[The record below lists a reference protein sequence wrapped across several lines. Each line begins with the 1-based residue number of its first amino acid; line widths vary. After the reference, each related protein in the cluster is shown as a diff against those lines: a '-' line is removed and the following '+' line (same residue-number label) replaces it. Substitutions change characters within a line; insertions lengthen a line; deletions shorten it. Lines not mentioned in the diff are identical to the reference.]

1 MGEGTADD
9 QANAP
14 PPAIRRGTPEFRR
27 ANIAFFLSAFS
38 VFASLY
44 SVQPLLPMFAQYW
57 VRDAGTASL
66 SLSATTA
73 TMAFSLIPASLLA
86 DRLGRR
92 NLIVGALLI
101 TAILGCLLP
110 LTQVWWQLITL
121 RTLMGLSLA
130 GIPAVAMVYLS
141 EEMDPE
147 ALGYSMGLYIGGTAI
162 GGMAGRVIS
171 GVLSDF
177 LGWRLGTGILA
188 GLILIAAIAVALLL
202 PKPRHFVRDPIGLGQ
217 LWRRCRASFGD
228 AALPWLFAASFLLMG
243 SFVTL
248 YNYAGFRLA
257 LPPFLLSHSAIAA
270 IFLVYILGSA
280 SSTWAGGLSQRLGR
294 RKVFWA
300 LVALMSAGMALTL
313 VDNTVLIILGL
324 AIATMGFFAA
334 HGVASAWVT
343 RRARIGKAQA
353 SALYLVAYY
362 LGASIL
368 GTLGGYAWTA
378 WAWPGVMV
386 VCGGAALLALLVA
399 IRLVFVAPLAVSE
412 KMPEPPAA
420 LP

>member
-1 MGEGTADD
+1 MSPSNHEGVARH
-9 QANAP
+9 
-14 PPAIRRGTPEFRR
+14 AIRRGTPAFVR

-66 SLSATTA
+66 ALSATTA
-73 TMAFSLIPASLLA
+73 TMAVALIPASLLA

-92 NLIVGALLI
+92 RLIVGALLI
-101 TAILGCLLP
+101 TAILGMLLP
-110 LTQVWWQLITL
+110 FTQVWWQLITL
-121 RTLMGLSLA
+121 RTLMGLTLA

-141 EEMDPE
+141 EEMDPD

-188 GLILIAAIAVALLL
+188 GLILVAAIAVAVLL
-202 PKPRHFVRDPIGLGQ
+202 PKPRHFIRDPIGLAD
-217 LWRRCRASFGD
+217 LWRRCRASFDD
-228 AALPWLFAASFLLMG
+228 AALPWLFASAFLLMG
-243 SFVTL
+243 GFVTL

-257 LPPFLLSHSAIAA
+257 LPPFLLSHSAIAM
-270 IFLVYILGSA
+270 IFLVYLLGSV
-280 SSTWAGGLSQRLGR
+280 SSTWAGALSQRLGR

-300 LVALMSAGMALTL
+300 LVALMGSGMAVTM
-313 VDNTVLIILGL
+313 VDNTMIVILGL

-353 SALYLVAYY
+353 SAIYLVAYY

-378 WAWPGVMV
+378 WAWPGVMLV
-386 VCGGAALLALLVA
+386 TGGAATAALLVA
-399 IRLVFVAPLAVSE
+399 VRLVFVAPLPTPE
-412 KMPEPPAA
+412 HPPEPPAA
-420 LP
+420 A

>member
-1 MGEGTADD
+1 MIAH
-9 QANAP
+9 
-14 PPAIRRGTPEFRR
+14 AIQRGTPEFVR
-27 ANIAFFLSAFS
+27 ANIAFFLAAFS

-66 SLSATTA
+66 ALSATTA
-73 TMAFSLIPASLLA
+73 TMALALIPASMLA

-92 NLIVGALLI
+92 RLIVGALLA
-101 TAILGCLLP
+101 TAILGALLP
-110 LTQVWWQLITL
+110 FTQVWWQLITL
-121 RTLMGLSLA
+121 RTLMGLTLA
-130 GIPAVAMVYLS
+130 GVPAVAMVYLS
-141 EEMDPE
+141 EEMDPG

-171 GVLSDF
+171 GVLSDW

-188 GLILIAAIAVALLL
+188 SLIVAAAIAVAVLL
-202 PKPRHFVRDPIGLGQ
+202 PRPRHFVRDPIRLPD
-217 LWRRCRASFGD
+217 LWRRCRASFDD
-228 AALPWLFAASFLLMG
+228 AALPWLFASSFLLMG
-243 SFVTL
+243 GFVTL

-257 LPPFLLSHSAIAA
+257 LPPFDLSHAAIAA
-270 IFLVYILGSA
+270 IFLVYLLGGV

-300 LVALMSAGMALTL
+300 LVALMGTGMAVTMIEDTI
-313 VDNTVLIILGL
+313 VIIIGL
-324 AIATMGFFAA
+324 AIATTGFFAA

-353 SALYLVAYY
+353 SAIYLVAYY

-378 WAWPGVMV
+378 WAWPGVMLV
-386 VCGGAALLALLVA
+386 SGGAAILALLVA
-399 IRLVFVAPLAVSE
+399 IRLVFVAPLPVPEKPAVPS
-412 KMPEPPAA
+412 P
-420 LP
+420 LL

>member
-1 MGEGTADD
+1 MSEPGNVTKSIV
-9 QANAP
+9 
-14 PPAIRRGTPEFRR
+14 PAIRRGTPEFVR

-66 SLSATTA
+66 ALSATTA
-73 TMAFSLIPASLLA
+73 TMAVALIPASMLA

-92 NLIVGALLI
+92 RLIVGALLI
-101 TAILGCLLP
+101 TAFLGMLLP
-110 LTQVWWQLITL
+110 FTQVWWQLITL
-121 RTLMGLSLA
+121 RTMMGLTLA

-141 EEMDPE
+141 EEMDPG

-171 GVLSDF
+171 GVLSDV
-177 LGWRLGTGILA
+177 LGWRLGTGILG
-188 GLILIAAIAVALLL
+188 GLIVVAAIAVAMLL
-202 PKPRHFVRDPIGLGQ
+202 PKPRAFVRDPIGLPE
-217 LWRRCRASFGD
+217 LWRRCRASFDD
-228 AALPWLFAASFLLMG
+228 AALPWLFASAFLLMG
-243 SFVTL
+243 GFVTL

-257 LPPFLLSHSAIAA
+257 LPPFALSHSAIAS
-270 IFLVYILGSA
+270 IFLVYLLGSV

-300 LVALMSAGMALTL
+300 LVALMGAGMAVTM
-313 VDNTVLIILGL
+313 VDNTAAIITGL
-324 AIATMGFFAA
+324 AVATMGFFAA
-334 HGVASAWVT
+334 HGIASAWVT
-343 RRARIGKAQA
+343 RRARTGKAQA
-353 SALYLVAYY
+353 SAMYLVAYY

-378 WAWPGVMV
+378 WGWPGVMLV
-386 VCGGAALLALLVA
+386 SGGAAMLALLVA
-399 IRLVFVAPLAVSE
+399 IRLVFIAPLAE
-412 KMPEPPAA
+412 PERPMEPPAA
-420 LP
+420 T

>member
-1 MGEGTADD
+1 MADL
-9 QANAP
+9 P
-14 PPAIRRGTPEFRR
+14 GIRRGSPEFRR
-27 ANIAFFLSAFS
+27 ANTAFFLSAFS

-57 VRDAGTASL
+57 VRDAGEASL
-66 SLSATTA
+66 ALSVTTA
-73 TMAFSLIPASLLA
+73 TMAVALIPASMLA

-92 NLIVGALLI
+92 RLIVGALLA
-101 TAILGCLLP
+101 TAVLGAALP
-110 LTQVWWQLITL
+110 FAQVWWQLIVL
-121 RTLMGLSLA
+121 RTLMGITLA

-141 EEMDPE
+141 EEMAPD
-147 ALGYSMGLYIGGTAI
+147 ALGHSMGLYIGGTAL

-171 GVLSDF
+171 GVLSDL

-188 GLILIAAIAVALLL
+188 ALILLAALAVAALL
-202 PKPRHFVRDPIGLGQ
+202 PQPRRSARDPVSLPD
-217 LWRRCRASFGD
+217 LWRRCRASFED
-228 AALPWLFAASFLLMG
+228 AALPWLFASSFLLMG

-270 IFLVYILGSA
+270 IFLVYLLGSV

-294 RKVFWA
+294 RKVFWV
-300 LVALMSAGMALTL
+300 LVALMGVGMALTAIPSTP
-313 VDNTVLIILGL
+313 VIIVGL
-324 AIATMGFFAA
+324 AISTMGFFAA

-362 LGASIL
+362 LGASLL
-368 GTLGGYAWTA
+368 GTVGGYAWTA
-378 WAWPGVMV
+378 WAWPGVLL
-386 VCGGAALLALLVA
+386 VCGGAAFLALLVA
-399 IRLVFVAPLAVSE
+399 IRLAFIPPLAA
-412 KMPEPPAA
+412 PEQPVTPPAA
-420 LP
+420 Q

>member
-1 MGEGTADD
+1 MTS
-9 QANAP
+9 
-14 PPAIRRGTPEFRR
+14 PPAIQRGTPEFVR
-27 ANIAFFLSAFS
+27 ANIAFFLAAFS

-66 SLSATTA
+66 ALSATTA
-73 TMAFSLIPASLLA
+73 TMALALIPASMLA

-92 NLIVGALLI
+92 RLIVGALLA
-101 TAILGCLLP
+101 TAILGALLP
-110 LTQVWWQLITL
+110 FTQVWWQLITL
-121 RTLMGLSLA
+121 RTLMGLTLA
-130 GIPAVAMVYLS
+130 GVPAVAMVYLS

-171 GVLSDF
+171 GVLSDW

-188 GLILIAAIAVALLL
+188 GLIVVAATAVAVLL
-202 PKPRHFVRDPIGLGQ
+202 PRPRHFVRDPIRLPD
-217 LWRRCRASFGD
+217 LWRRCRASFDD
-228 AALPWLFAASFLLMG
+228 AALPWLFASSFLLMG
-243 SFVTL
+243 GFVTL

-257 LPPFLLSHSAIAA
+257 LPPFDLSHAAIAA
-270 IFLVYILGSA
+270 IFLVYLLGGV

-300 LVALMSAGMALTL
+300 LVALMGTGMAITMIEDTI
-313 VDNTVLIILGL
+313 VIIIGL
-324 AIATMGFFAA
+324 AIATTGFFAA

-343 RRARIGKAQA
+343 RRARVGKAQA
-353 SALYLVAYY
+353 SAIYLVAYY

-378 WAWPGVMV
+378 WAWPGVMLV
-386 VCGGAALLALLVA
+386 SGGAAILALLVA
-399 IRLVFVAPLAVSE
+399 IRLVFVAPLPVPE
-412 KMPEPPAA
+412 KPAA
-420 LP
+420 PSSLP